1 MPHKTRKAE
10 TQKLGALNTRAAF
23 QPGSVDTEARTAT
36 FVAST
41 GSKGLR
47 RSFWSDDYY
56 ESLEVSESAIRM
68 DRLNRGAPF
77 LKDHNAY
84 SIDNQVGVIERAWV
98 ESEQLMI
105 EVRFANDEDGDKI
118 FQRVADGILKNV
130 SVGYRV
136 YSYEKTVREGE
147 LDELRATDWE
157 PVEVSLVTVPF
168 DSGAQVRSADDS
180 VHDVTIYTNRAA
192 VPETTEE
199 ALIMSTEN
207 QTAPKANADKGQEN
221 RAIEPAVTA
230 GDVATAARQAA
241 NEATAAERSRV
252 SGINKAVKAAGLGDD
267 LARSLID
274 DGVSIDEA
282 RSQVIDKLAEQEPA
296 PTNSRQFGDFVVGM
310 NGADEVRSGIADT
323 IMQRIDPTHQGGEH
337 ADAFRGMTMM
347 ELGRRVLELNGSS
360 TNGMSRMELAS
371 RAMST
376 GDLQFVLADVA
387 NKTLLRGYNEV
398 PRTFTELGRRE
409 TITDFKPVN
418 RVRVGSFSDL
428 LPKTEG
434 GEFKHG
440 IVKDENES
448 YALATYG
455 RTISFTREMMINDDM
470 SALSRMTSLFG
481 AAAARLES
489 QLVWGHILG
498 NPTMG
503 DGKQL
508 FHADHGNLAAA
519 GAAISTATISA
530 ARQAMRKQKDNQGN
544 LIEVM
549 PSYLVCGPDKE
560 TEAEQ
565 FLSGTLR
572 PTKTTDVVPERMRSS
587 LDLIVENRIPGN
599 QWYMMASPSMID
611 TFEYAYLAGQE
622 GVYIESEPQFL
633 SGDMKWGV
641 RHDFAAKAIDWKGM
655 HKNEGEA

>member
-1 MPHKTRKAE
+1 MSQHTRKAE
-10 TQKLGALNTRAAF
+10 TKKLGALNTRAAF
-23 QPGSVDTEARTAT
+23 MPGSVDTEARTAT

-41 GSKGLR
+41 GAKGLR
-47 RSFWSDDYY
+47 RTLFGDAYY
-56 ESLEVSESAIRM
+56 ESLEVSDSAIRL
-68 DRLNRGAPF
+68 DRLGRGAPL
-77 LKDHNAY
+77 LKDHAAY
-84 SIDNQVGVIERAWV
+84 SIDNQIGVIERAWV
-98 ESEQLMI
+98 EDEQLLI
-105 EVRFANDEDGDKI
+105 EARFANDEDGDKV

-136 YSYEKTVREGE
+136 FSYEKTVREGE

-157 PVEVSLVTVPF
+157 PSEVSIVTVPF
-168 DSGAQVRSADDS
+168 DERAQVRSNDTELNE
-180 VHDVTIYTNRAA
+180 VQIFTNRAA
-192 VPETTEE
+192 GPDNDE
-199 ALIMSTEN
+199 ALNMSTE
-207 QTAPKANADKGQEN
+207 TKAAQQVEAEVKTEN
-221 RAIEPAVTA
+221 RAIDPAVA
-230 GDVATAARQAA
+230 AEDVATVAQKAAA
-241 NEATAAERSRV
+241 EATAAERSRV
-252 SGINKAVKAAGLGDD
+252 SGIQKAVQAAGLEDS
-267 LARSLID
+267 LARTLID

-282 RSQVIDKLAEQEPA
+282 RERVIDKLGEQEPA
-296 PTNSRQFGDFVVGM
+296 KTYNRQYGDGVIGM
-310 NGADEVRSGIADT
+310 NGAEQVRAGVADV
-323 IMQRIDPTHQGGEH
+323 IMQRIDPSHDAGEH
-337 ADAFRGMTMM
+337 AGEFRGMTMM
-347 ELGRRVLELNGSS
+347 ELGRRVLELNGDR
-360 TNGMSRMELAS
+360 TTGMSRMELAA

-376 GDLQFVLADVA
+376 SDLQFVLADVA

-398 PRTFTELGRRE
+398 PRTFTVLGRRE

-434 GEFKHG
+434 GEFQHG

-455 RTISFTREMMINDDM
+455 RTISFTREMMINDDL
-470 SALSRMTSLFG
+470 SALNRMTSLFG

-503 DGKQL
+503 DGTQL
-508 FHADHGNLAAA
+508 FHANHGNLAGT
-519 GAAISTATISA
+519 GAAINTATISA
-530 ARQAMRKQKDNQGN
+530 GRSAMRKQTDKQGN
-544 LIEVM
+544 LIEVA

-572 PTKTTDVVPERMRSS
+572 PTKTADVVPERMRNS
-587 LDLIVENRIPGN
+587 LDLVVENRITGN
-599 QWYMMASPSMID
+599 QWYLFSAPSMID

-641 RHDFAAKAIDWKGM
+641 RHDFAAKAIDWKGVY
-655 HKNEGEA
+655 KNEGNA